1 MERGGARDVPRP
13 TGGQATILLRLDL
26 YQESSQKKRE
36 KRAARATRNP
46 FVVRSKVF

>member
-26 YQESSQKKRE
+26 YQESSQKKG